1 VVDLAAAGGSTS
13 TPAAARAAAADALCR
28 IGTDAAE
35 AVPALR
41 QALDDRSADEA
52 TRTAAALALGNVGD
66 PAVAAVPSL
75 VAVLG
80 EDRAPVGLIKATAET
95 LGRIGPEAAAGAS
108 PRLADL
114 LTAKGSGVEVRR
126 ATAQALDRFGEAAR
140 PALPALRKALQDE
153 DRFIR
158 SLALHAIGQQ
168 GSEFGTEAKET
179 VTAVLACLGD
189 RVVEVRVAAAETV
202 AALGSEVL
210 GLNLVVVRQRLQE
223 ATRDGQKAVREAAA
237 EALKKLQ
244 PAP

>member
-1 VVDLAAAGGSTS
+1 VVDLAAAVGSAS
-13 TPAAARAAAADALCR
+13 TPAVARAAAADALRR
-28 IGTDAAE
+28 IGAEAAE

-66 PAVAAVPSL
+66 PAAAAVPSL

-95 LGRIGPEAAAGAS
+95 LGRIGSEAAAAAS

-114 LTAKGSGVEVRR
+114 LAAKGSGVEVRR
-126 ATAQALDRFGEAAR
+126 AAAQALDRFGDAAR

-168 GSEFGTEAKET
+168 GSELGTETRET
-179 VTAVLACLGD
+179 VTAVLGSLGD

-210 GLNLVVVRQRLQE
+210 GPNLVVARQRLQE